1 MGDPAPSTMTNI
13 LQEVLGF
20 LQVGCGVIA
29 ESSAIESLIAALPY
43 GTIAV
48 TVANTVCDA
57 VQASTA
63 TRGTRLS
70 KSGPT
75 IVTVKGI
82 RIPLVASPFSDP
94 K

>member
-1 MGDPAPSTMTNI
+1 MGDPTPAPTTVANI

-29 ESSAIESLIAALPY
+29 ESSAIEALISALPY

-63 TRGTRLS
+63 RGTRLS

-75 IVTVKGI
+75 VVTVKGI
-82 RIPLVASPFSDP
+82 RIPLVQSPFVR